1 MDAVSGNQ
9 VKPGPM
15 AIGARNEATANSC
28 GSISGQAEQILFVG
42 AVAMQQDKKRLAG
55 PFLLR
60 LGPLDDRGGEGVS
73 VSHGTILT
81 VTRR

>member
-1 MDAVSGNQ
+1 
-9 VKPGPM
+9 M
-15 AIGARNEATANSC
+15 AIGARNEATAKFLRQHP
-28 GSISGQAEQILFVG
+28 GQAEQILFVG
-42 AVAMQQDKKRLAG
+42 AVAVQQDQKRLAG